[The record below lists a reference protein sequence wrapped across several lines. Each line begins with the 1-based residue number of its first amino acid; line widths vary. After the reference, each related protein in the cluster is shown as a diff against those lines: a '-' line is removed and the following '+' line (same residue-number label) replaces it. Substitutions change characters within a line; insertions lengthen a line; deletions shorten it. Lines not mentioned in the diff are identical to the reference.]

1 MGLPT
6 GPLAYWLNTA
16 KKLVAP
22 VEGRITHNAW
32 IKNPE
37 NAAKLGVTVEEAAK
51 AHPDLVTI
59 RQLGRNTDINP
70 MAEGAMTDAQ
80 LKAISE
86 MVQRLELNPATK
98 VRVGDSVGN
107 LYESPS
113 MMDFLGVGRV
123 KDLPQGYGKGGPVKM
138 SKGGEFNFADPK
150 HRQREDEWERLKASA
165 NSSSMTEGRAA
176 KPVNPDL
183 ISNSLFAAP
192 LMAATGMIG
201 RGSAPA
207 VGRAIPKV
215 AKMIGE
221 GIRTRPAIL
230 GGFGLGAGVEALS
243 DDPTVQGALA
253 SGLVGAAGMASPIP
267 TMIAQGALHAGDAEA
282 GGAGSL
288 RLIVDAAR
296 KMGFHTPVYH
306 GTRNASI
313 VDDILRGK
321 PSANQIDKYLGP
333 HVAADPRVSDAFATK
348 FYAQRPGEKIGTDD
362 LSGPMRIGKRERNV
376 LTIPGGNIL
385 PLTIR
390 GEYKSLPTDAQFG
403 TGGLGSDL
411 LRLAITDPEKYKIYL
426 QNWLHNS
433 SHGWMDAVDS
443 EKILSDLIKG
453 DSVEIGVLRGNKEGN
468 FYFPTRRIGDPSDY
482 LGRPIKTNTVEVNSL
497 QQLIDK
503 NPNKVRT
510 SSVATPE
517 EEPIYRMLADAYKN
531 ELNDSG
537 FSGIKYIN
545 QSMKEVPV
553 GSGYDPTSFI
563 ITDPAALRSMFA
575 KFNPADVNKTGLGLA
590 QGGTVEAPTES
601 PTDSAPDIQ
610 AIITAMKAY
619 HNA

>member
-183 ISNSLFAAP
+183 ISNSL
-192 LMAATGMIG
+192 L
-201 RGSAPA
+201 
-207 VGRAIPKV
+207 
-215 AKMIGE
+215 AKEYELGQQS
-221 GIRTRPAIL
+221 L
-230 GGFGLGAGVEALS
+230 GGL
-243 DDPTVQGALA
+243 D
-253 SGLVGAAGMASPIP
+253 
-267 TMIAQGALHAGDAEA
+267 
-282 GGAGSL
+282 
-288 RLIVDAAR
+288 
-296 KMGFHTPVYH
+296 
-306 GTRNASI
+306 
-313 VDDILRGK
+313 
-321 PSANQIDKYLGP
+321 
-333 HVAADPRVSDAFATK
+333 
-348 FYAQRPGEKIGTDD
+348 
-362 LSGPMRIGKRERNV
+362 
-376 LTIPGGNIL
+376 
-385 PLTIR
+385 
-390 GEYKSLPTDAQFG
+390 
-403 TGGLGSDL
+403 
-411 LRLAITDPEKYKIYL
+411 
-426 QNWLHNS
+426 
-433 SHGWMDAVDS
+433 
-443 EKILSDLIKG
+443 
-453 DSVEIGVLRGNKEGN
+453 
-468 FYFPTRRIGDPSDY
+468 
-482 LGRPIKTNTVEVNSL
+482 LGRV
-497 QQLIDK
+497 
-503 NPNKVRT
+503 
-510 SSVATPE
+510 
-517 EEPIYRMLADAYKN
+517 
-531 ELNDSG
+531 
-537 FSGIKYIN
+537 
-545 QSMKEVPV
+545 
-553 GSGYDPTSFI
+553 
-563 ITDPAALRSMFA
+563 
-575 KFNPADVNKTGLGLA
+575 
-590 QGGTVEAPTES
+590 
-601 PTDSAPDIQ
+601 
-610 AIITAMKAY
+610 
-619 HNA
+619 